1 MVKLLKKYIYS
12 IAVVIACLVPG
23 IGLAGLIGEP
33 APAINVGTWI
43 QGNPVEIKPGTNIYV
58 IEIWET
64 KSKACL
70 AAITNLNNLQT
81 HYQDKGVLVVGVSDE
96 PASKIQ
102 NFVAQ
107 FGTNNIHYAIA
118 ADNKRYTSLA
128 YMNPIMQ
135 RTVPYAFVVG
145 TNGDLLW
152 HGSPLRGLDHAVF
165 LITSGAYEENLAK
178 KADLASHQMAQY
190 LALARQSSDR
200 AGMAG
205 QNLLAARTNDV
216 TLLCEMAYV
225 ISTATALPKRDF
237 ALAGQA
243 LDQAE
248 KVAPSNSVPVT
259 VGRAIWLFE
268 SGKQD
273 DGLARARQALA
284 MSQNPV
290 EKTNIQ
296 ICINTMERRQAAGP
310 ASQNRSKADAP
321 ALPVPSSTS
330 STN

>member
-1 MVKLLKKYIYS
+1 MAKLLIKNLFS
-12 IAVVIACLVPG
+12 IAVLVACLLPQ
-23 IGLAGLIGEP
+23 ISRAALDGEP
-33 APAINVGTWI
+33 APALNIGEWI
-43 QGNPVEIKPGTNIYV
+43 KGQPVVIRPGTNVYV
-58 IEIWET
+58 VEIWNT
-64 KSKACL
+64 TSASSRS
-70 AAITNLNNLQT
+70 AITNLNNLQKR
-81 HYQDKGVLVVGVSDE
+81 YQDKGLVVVSVSDE
-96 PASKIQ
+96 PVAKLKS
-102 NFVAQ
+102 FVLN
-107 FGTNNIHYAIA
+107 TNVDIEYEVAL
-118 ADNKRYTSLA
+118 DNKRYTSLA